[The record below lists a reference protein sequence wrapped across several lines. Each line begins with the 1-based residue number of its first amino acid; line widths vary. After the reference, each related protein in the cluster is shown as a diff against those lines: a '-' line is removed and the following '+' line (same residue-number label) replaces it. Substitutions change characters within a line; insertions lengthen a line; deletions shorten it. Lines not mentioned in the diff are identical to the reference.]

1 MILHFYLSFQ
11 ISLFMIF
18 SINFIYIILFH
29 TYLRLLFKQLHHQ
42 VCSCFFFDFIDH
54 CLIFKHKCFLLF
66 PNVYNWAL
74 YIIAFNNCFW
84 FLYFLLPLSTNTS
97 LVWRPCI
104 ISFILFHYCFGNT
117 SLIWRPC
124 FIWLIFI
131 DAFHYCFGN
140 TSLVWRP
147 CIISFIWIVSSMCS
161 IIVLGTHL

>member
-1 MILHFYLSFQ
+1 MILHFYLSFP

-18 SINFIYIILFH
+18 SINFTYILYFFTHIWGYFVNNCTIKFVVVSSLILSIIV
-29 TYLRLLFKQLHHQ
+29 LFFLNIN
-42 VCSCFFFDFIDH
+42 V
-54 CLIFKHKCFLLF
+54 FLLF

-117 SLIWRPC
+117 SLVWRPC
-124 FIWLIFI
+124 IINV
-131 DAFHYCFGN
+131 FHYCFGN

-147 CIISFIWIVSSMCS
+147 CIISFIWIESSMCS